1 LEDAM
6 RPVRVTLT
14 AIAALF
20 ILLTIG
26 ARSRAAALRPNEEQ
40 KIEALISTVEKLQ
53 DATFIRNGTEYDC
66 KAAADHMRSK
76 WKWKRDEIKTA
87 RDFIRV
93 VASVSSESGQP
104 YLIRFKN
111 GKEVKAADFFT
122 AELDK
127 LERP

>member
-1 LEDAM
+1 M
-6 RPVRVTLT
+6 RPICLSLT
-14 AIAALF
+14 AIAALLM
-20 ILLTIG
+20 LLTFG
-26 ARSRAAALRPNEEQ
+26 SRGRAAVLRPNEEQ
-40 KIEALISTVEKLQ
+40 KIESLISTVENLH
-53 DATFIRNGTEYDC
+53 DAKFIRNGTEYDC

-87 RDFIRV
+87 RDFVRD

-111 GKEVKAADFFT
+111 GKEVKAADFLT